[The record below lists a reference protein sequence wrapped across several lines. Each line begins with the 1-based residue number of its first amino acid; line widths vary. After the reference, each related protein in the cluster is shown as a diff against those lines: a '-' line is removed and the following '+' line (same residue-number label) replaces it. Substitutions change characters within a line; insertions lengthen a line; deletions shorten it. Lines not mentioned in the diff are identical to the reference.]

1 MELQQKLID
10 KIKSYDLYLTD
21 LYYTEFTHQPMNDF
35 VSIIRDQFRESFSDL
50 MIQEKKDGM

>member
-1 MELQQKLID
+1 MELNQRLID

-35 VSIIRDQFRESFSDL
+35 IAIIRETFRENFSDL
-50 MIQEKKDGM
+50 MPEPKDEL